1 MTPSTVGDGERIF
14 SATAHISHML
24 RFEAALAQAEARVG
38 MIPIDAAT
46 AIANACRVELF
57 DVPALDRDAVHAGNL
72 AIPLVQQLIA
82 RVDVA
87 ARPYVHWGAT
97 SQDVIDTALVL
108 QMREGLEMLVGDLI
122 AGGDTLAMLA
132 ENHRAA
138 VMPGRTLMQQA
149 VPITFGLK
157 AARWLGA
164 IARQIA
170 TLRTLRRDA
179 LVLQFGGAAGTL
191 AALGAKGEMVATLIA
206 DKLALTVPE
215 LPWHAERDRPASVV
229 AALGVTAGVIAKIA
243 TDLVLLA
250 QTEIAEVAEAAA
262 PGKGTSS
269 AMPQKRNPV
278 DATNAIAAAHLA
290 IGTVPVVLTAMAQ
303 EHERGAG
310 GWQAEWTAIP
320 HAFCHTM
327 RAAVYIRCAL
337 SGLDV
342 RTDRMRVNLEEAAGA
357 LMAESLST
365 ALAAHVG
372 RPEAMR
378 LTSGLVEQAFRESL
392 TLREAARRDAHVSS
406 LLRPADLDRAL
417 EPTAYLGSTNTLID
431 RALRSWRDIRQAD
444 AG

>member
-1 MTPSTVGDGERIF
+1 VNAPTVGEGDRVF
-14 SATAHISHML
+14 SATAHVGHML

-38 MIPIDAAT
+38 MIPSDAAA
-46 AIANACRVELF
+46 AIAAACRVELF
-57 DVPALDRDAVHAGNL
+57 DVPTLQRDAVHAGAI

-97 SQDVIDTALVL
+97 SQDAIDTALVL
-108 QMREGLEMLVGDLI
+108 QMREGTETLAGDLT
-122 AGGDTLAMLA
+122 AAGDTLAELA
-132 ENHRAA
+132 ETHRLS
-138 VMPGRTLMQQA
+138 VMPGRTLLQQA

-164 IARQIA
+164 VARQIA
-170 TLRTLRRDA
+170 TLRALRRSA

-191 AALGAKGEMVATLIA
+191 AALGANGEKVAHLVAAELGLTLP
-206 DKLALTVPE
+206 D

-243 TDLVLLA
+243 RDLVLLA
-250 QTEIAEVAEAAA
+250 QTEVAEAAEGAA

-269 AMPQKRNPV
+269 AMPRKRNPV
-278 DATNAIAAAHLA
+278 DATNAIAAAQLA
-290 IGTVPVVLTAMAQ
+290 IGAVPVVLTAMAQ

-320 HAFCHTM
+320 DAFRHTM
-327 RAAVYIRCAL
+327 RAAIHLRCAL
-337 SGLDV
+337 LGLDV

-378 LTSGLVEQAFRESL
+378 LTSGLVERAFRESL
-392 TLREAARRDAHVSS
+392 TLREAAARDPNVSA
-406 LLRPADLDRAL
+406 LLPPAELDRAL
-417 EPTAYLGSTNTLID
+417 EPTAYLGSTSTFVD
-431 RALRSWRDIRQAD
+431 RALRSWRDVRQAD
-444 AG
+444 AE